1 LPTLTRNDNLPVVMR
16 HDHIT
21 PAIVLRSWPFGE
33 SDKIV
38 CFLTENHGKVTGIAK
53 GAKRSRR
60 RFVNSLEP
68 FSSVTLRFQ
77 DRPHSNLAFVVAAD
91 LARSFTQLT
100 VSLEKIA
107 FASYM
112 VEITGGLIGE
122 REENSSVF
130 QHLKDGLGYLDEN
143 DTSFRFLTIFELK
156 LLRLTGY
163 QPLLNEC
170 KRCGKDR
177 FNSLTDQ
184 WHFSPRDGGVFCD
197 ACSRWTTEILPLNT
211 KALEVLAELQA
222 ETDMMS
228 RRVLLPFSVV
238 KEIRFALQRFIQFRM
253 DREIKSASFLDH
265 FSMT

>member
-1 LPTLTRNDNLPVVMR
+1 MR
-16 HDHIT
+16 HDHVT
-21 PAIVLRSWPFGE
+21 SAIVLRSWPFGE

-53 GAKRSRR
+53 GAKRSKR
-60 RFVNSLEP
+60 RFMNSLEP

-77 DRPHSNLAFVVAAD
+77 DRPHGNLTFIVAAD
-91 LARSFTQLT
+91 LARSFKQLT
-100 VSLEKIA
+100 ASLEKIA

-122 REENSSVF
+122 REENPSVF

-143 DTSFRFLTIFELK
+143 DTSLKFLTIFELK

-163 QPLLNEC
+163 RPLLNEC

-177 FNSLTDQ
+177 FNNLTNQ
-184 WHFSPRDGGVFCD
+184 WHFSPRDGGIFCE
-197 ACSRWTTEILPLNT
+197 ACSRWTTEILPLNA

-222 ETDMMS
+222 ETNIKS
-228 RRVLLPFSVV
+228 SRVLLPSSIL
-238 KEIRFALQRFIQFRM
+238 KEIRSAVQRFIQFRM
-253 DREIKSASFLDH
+253 DREIKSASFLNH

>member
-1 LPTLTRNDNLPVVMR
+1 MR
-16 HDHIT
+16 HDHVT
-21 PAIVLRSWPFGE
+21 SAIVLRSWPFGE

-53 GAKRSRR
+53 GAKRSKR
-60 RFVNSLEP
+60 RFMNSLEP

-77 DRPHSNLAFVVAAD
+77 DRPHGNLTFIVAAD
-91 LARSFTQLT
+91 LARSFKQLT
-100 VSLEKIA
+100 ASLEKIA

-122 REENSSVF
+122 REENPLVF

-143 DTSFRFLTIFELK
+143 DTSLKFLTIFELK

-163 QPLLNEC
+163 RPLLNEC

-177 FNSLTDQ
+177 FNNLTNQ
-184 WHFSPRDGGVFCD
+184 WHFSPRDGGIFCE
-197 ACSRWTTEILPLNT
+197 ACSRWTTEILPLNA

-222 ETDMMS
+222 ETNIMS
-228 RRVLLPFSVV
+228 SRVLLPSSIL
-238 KEIRFALQRFIQFRM
+238 KEIRSAVQRFIQFRM
-253 DREIKSASFLDH
+253 DREIKSASFLNH

>member
-1 LPTLTRNDNLPVVMR
+1 MR
-16 HDHIT
+16 HDHVT
-21 PAIVLRSWPFGE
+21 SAIVLRSWPFGE

-53 GAKRSRR
+53 GAKRSKR
-60 RFVNSLEP
+60 RFMNSLEP

-77 DRPHSNLAFVVAAD
+77 DRPHGNLTFIVAAD
-91 LARSFTQLT
+91 LGRSFKQLT
-100 VSLEKIA
+100 ASLEKIA
-107 FASYM
+107 CASYM

-122 REENSSVF
+122 REENPLVF

-143 DTSFRFLTIFELK
+143 DTSLKFLTIFELK

-163 QPLLNEC
+163 RPLLNEC

-177 FNSLTDQ
+177 FNNLTNQ
-184 WHFSPRDGGVFCD
+184 WHFSPRDGGIFCE
-197 ACSRWTTEILPLNT
+197 ACSRWTTEILPLNA

-222 ETDMMS
+222 ETNIMS
-228 RRVLLPFSVV
+228 SRVLLPSSIL
-238 KEIRFALQRFIQFRM
+238 KEIRSAVQRFIQFRM
-253 DREIKSASFLDH
+253 DREIKSASFLNH